1 MMIQLT
7 DYIEAASLPELEG
20 KMPWQI
26 TADAQQIIEAKISQL
41 NANDFIIKG
50 NVAIHKSAVVEEH
63 VVLKGPI
70 IIGSHC
76 FVGANAYLRG
86 GVYLGHYV
94 SIGPGC
100 EVKSSFLFP
109 HSALA
114 HFNFV
119 GDSIIGSNV
128 NMEAGSI
135 ICNHFNERED
145 KSISVWLNNK
155 VIPTWTTKFGALVG
169 DRSRIGAN
177 AVLSPGTILSKD
189 SIVRRL
195 SLIEQVR

>member
-1 MMIQLT
+1 MIQIT

-20 KMPWQI
+20 KTPWQI
-26 TADAQQIIEAKISQL
+26 TADTQQIIEAKISQL
-41 NANDFIIKG
+41 NASDFIITG
-50 NVAIHKSAVVEEH
+50 NVAIHKSATVEEH

-76 FVGANAYLRG
+76 FVGAQAYLRG

-145 KSISVWLNNK
+145 KSISVWLDNK
-155 VIPTWTTKFGALVG
+155 VIPTWSTKFGALVG

-177 AVLSPGTILSKD
+177 AVLSPGTILAKD
-189 SIVRRL
+189 TIVRRL

>member
-1 MMIQLT
+1 MIQLT
-7 DYIEAASLPELEG
+7 DYIEAASLPELVG
-20 KMPWQI
+20 KLPWQI
-26 TADAQQIIEAKISQL
+26 TAEAQPIIETKISQL
-41 NANDFIIKG
+41 KASDFVIKG
-50 NVAIHKSAVVEEH
+50 NVAIHKTAVVEEH
-63 VVLKGPI
+63 VILKGPI

-76 FVGANAYLRG
+76 FVGSHAYLRG
-86 GVYLGHYV
+86 GVYLGHHGSV
-94 SIGPGC
+94 GPGC
-100 EVKSSFLFP
+100 EVKSSFLFA
-109 HSALA
+109 HCALA

-119 GDSIIGSNV
+119 GDSIVGSNV
-128 NMEAGSI
+128 NMEAGSV
-135 ICNHFNERED
+135 ICNHFNERTD

-155 VIPTWTTKFGALVG
+155 VVPTWTTKFGALVG

>member
-1 MMIQLT
+1 MIKIT

-20 KMPWQI
+20 KTPWQI

-41 NANDFIIKG
+41 NASDFIITG
-50 NVAIHKSAVVEEH
+50 NVAIHKSATVEEH

-76 FVGANAYLRG
+76 FVGAHAYLRG

-109 HSALA
+109 HSALT

-145 KSISVWLNNK
+145 KSISVWLDNK
-155 VIPTWTTKFGALVG
+155 VIPIWSTKFGALVG
-169 DRSRIGAN
+169 DRTRIGAN
-177 AVLSPGTILSKD
+177 AVLSPGTILAKD
-189 SIVRRL
+189 AIVRRL

>member
-1 MMIQLT
+1 MIQIT

-20 KMPWQI
+20 KTPWQI

-41 NANDFIIKG
+41 NASDFIITG
-50 NVAIHKSAVVEEH
+50 NVAIHKSATVEEH

-76 FVGANAYLRG
+76 FVGAHAYLRG

-145 KSISVWLNNK
+145 KSISVLLDNK
-155 VIPTWTTKFGALVG
+155 VIPTWSTKFGALVG

-189 SIVRRL
+189 TIVRRL

>member
-1 MMIQLT
+1 MIQIT

-20 KMPWQI
+20 KTPWQI
-26 TADAQQIIEAKISQL
+26 TADAKQIIEAKISQL
-41 NANDFIIKG
+41 NANDFIITG

-63 VVLKGPI
+63 VILKGPI

-76 FVGANAYLRG
+76 FVSAHAYLRG

-145 KSISVWLNNK
+145 KSISIWLDNK
-155 VIPTWTTKFGALVG
+155 VIPTWSTKFGALVG

-177 AVLSPGTILSKD
+177 AVLSPGTILTKN

>member
-1 MMIQLT
+1 MIQIT

-20 KMPWQI
+20 KTPWQI
-26 TADAQQIIEAKISQL
+26 TADAKQIIEAKISQL
-41 NANDFIIKG
+41 NANDFIITG

-63 VVLKGPI
+63 VILKGPI

-76 FVGANAYLRG
+76 FVGAHAYLRG

-145 KSISVWLNNK
+145 KSISIWLDNK
-155 VIPTWTTKFGALVG
+155 VIPTWSTKFGALVG

-177 AVLSPGTILSKD
+177 AVLSPGTILTKN

-195 SLIEQVR
+195 SLIEHVR